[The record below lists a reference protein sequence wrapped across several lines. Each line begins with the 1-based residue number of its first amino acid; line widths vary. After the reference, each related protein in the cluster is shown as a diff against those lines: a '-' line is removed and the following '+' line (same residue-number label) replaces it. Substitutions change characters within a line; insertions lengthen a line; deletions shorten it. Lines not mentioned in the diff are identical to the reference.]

1 MARHRRPSGSQAMT
15 RCANTEALDA
25 SPLTYLEH
33 QARRGG
39 PWRHPAKPPG
49 WQRRPSLISAAFVW
63 AGIVAAA
70 VCILLGWWA
79 WW

>member
-1 MARHRRPSGSQAMT
+1 MT
-15 RCANTEALDA
+15 RKQPLNYDA

-63 AGIVAAA
+63 AAIVAAA
-70 VCILLGWWA
+70 VCILFGWWA

>member
-1 MARHRRPSGSQAMT
+1 MT

-39 PWRHPAKPPG
+39 PWKHPVKSPG

-70 VCILLGWWA
+70 VCILFGWWA
-79 WW
+79 LW

>member
-1 MARHRRPSGSQAMT
+1 MARHRRPSEGHPMT
-15 RCANTEALDA
+15 RKQPLDYDA

-39 PWRHPAKPPG
+39 PWRHPAKSPG

-70 VCILLGWWA
+70 VCILFGWWA
-79 WW
+79 LW